1 MQESGCLFRGVMYSD
16 IIMNIVVQFMT
27 HCQILL
33 RFTYVHKA
41 KMTWLGHQFWTHCC
55 NKLHEIAQLLFHTLS
70 SEITY
75 LEASACSGLQT
86 WQQAVYVYS

>member
-1 MQESGCLFRGVMYSD
+1 
-16 IIMNIVVQFMT
+16 MNNVVQFMT

-41 KMTWLGHQFWTHCC
+41 KMTWLGHQFWTYCC
-55 NKLHEIAQLLFHTLS
+55 NKLHKIAQLLFRTLS

-75 LEASACSGLQT
+75 LEASAYSCLHT
-86 WQQAVYVYS
+86 WQQTVYVCS